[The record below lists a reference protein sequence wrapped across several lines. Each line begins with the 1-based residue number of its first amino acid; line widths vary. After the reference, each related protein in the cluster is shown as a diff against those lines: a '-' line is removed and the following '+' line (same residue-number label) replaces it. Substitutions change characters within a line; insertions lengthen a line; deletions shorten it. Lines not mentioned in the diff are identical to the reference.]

1 MSVGQHPTDILWRLA
16 LVFDRKHDQNQRRVG
31 PDDSE
36 RDVLPRP
43 RIVPP
48 RLRPANE
55 LIAFV
60 VAVERPVRDVDSCLR
75 AVGEVVVPGG
85 DPEEFLVRLTE
96 HPQDGL
102 SGRLP
107 QVVREV
113 LTRRNVAVVVERLV
127 LEVLRGVVDEAV
139 AVRGGDEHPECRVLR
154 HLGTAV
160 ALQSEVLERL
170 RAELPSDH
178 LDRREPFAV
187 SDYRVRR
194 RVAEPVFELRILQL
208 PNQRFSLARV
218 VVPRF
223 FVHPPRHSVR
233 CRLTHRVLDA
243 QCLPDVRVV
252 NGANHL

>member
-127 LEVLRGVVDEAV
+127 LEVLCGVVDEAV
-139 AVRGGDEHPECRVLR
+139 AVRGGDEHPERGVLR
-154 HLGTAV
+154 HFRAV
-160 ALQSEVLERL
+160 VTL
-170 RAELPSDH
+170 
-178 LDRREPFAV
+178 
-187 SDYRVRR
+187 
-194 RVAEPVFELRILQL
+194 
-208 PNQRFSLARV
+208 
-218 VVPRF
+218 
-223 FVHPPRHSVR
+223 
-233 CRLTHRVLDA
+233 
-243 QCLPDVRVV
+243 
-252 NGANHL
+252 